1 MKGLFAELLH
11 FVGDEVEKVMI
22 EVWVLGNFV
31 YFLKCLSEGVALFFG
46 SGEEGSLLE

>member
-11 FVGDEVEKVMI
+11 FVGDE
-22 EVWVLGNFV
+22 VLGNFV

-46 SGEEGSLLE
+46 SGEEGSVLE